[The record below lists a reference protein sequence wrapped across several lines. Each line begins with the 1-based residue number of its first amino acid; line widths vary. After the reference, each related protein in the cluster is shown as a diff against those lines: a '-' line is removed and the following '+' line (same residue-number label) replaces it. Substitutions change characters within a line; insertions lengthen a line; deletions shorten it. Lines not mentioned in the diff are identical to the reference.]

1 MNGKYYCTYFAVQS
15 APRKQRWSVQK
26 RTIKKGKLHAKAVV
40 MGRTETKTESELQR
54 NKNLGKE

>member
-1 MNGKYYCTYFAVQS
+1 M
-15 APRKQRWSVQK
+15 
-26 RTIKKGKLHAKAVV
+26 RTIKKGKLHARAVV